1 MTFAPRLFRA
11 ITIAFTASLAGVM
24 LASLPAHAD
33 IVGTFKTFQ
42 KGSTKTIDHSAW
54 DKLLKTYVHKNTA
67 GLNEVDYKA
76 FKKSGHATLKSY
88 LRLLQS
94 TNVKTLDRGEQ
105 FAFWVNLYNAKTIE
119 VILSKYPVSSIKKIK
134 SGIFSP
140 GPWKLKNMKVNGETL
155 TLDDVEHKILRG
167 LWGDPRI
174 HYAVNCASIGCPNLA
189 REAFTS
195 ANHQNLLDA
204 GARAY
209 VNSPRGVEVS
219 GGRVKASKIYKW
231 FKKDFGG
238 NERGI
243 LKHLRLYAAPK
254 LATKLKS
261 ARSIYSYDYN
271 WSLNDQSR

>member
-1 MTFAPRLFRA
+1 MIFTRRLCL
-11 ITIAFTASLAGVM
+11 TIAIALAGTNIALM
-24 LASLPAHAD
+24 PAKA
-33 IVGTFKTFQ
+33 GPAQTFKTFQ
-42 KGSTKTIDHSAW
+42 KSSSKSVNHATW
-54 DKLLKTYVHKNTA
+54 DKLLKTYVHKTKS

-76 FKKSGHATLKSY
+76 FKKSGHRALKTY
-88 LRLLQS
+88 LRQLQS
-94 TNVKTLDRGEQ
+94 TNVKSLNRKEQ

-119 VILSKYPVSSIKKIK
+119 IILSKYPVSSIRKIK

-140 GPWKLKNMKVNGETL
+140 GPWKLKNMKVNGEAL

-167 LWGDPRI
+167 LWRDPRI

-189 REAFTS
+189 RDAFTA
-195 ANHQNLLDA
+195 ANSQKLLNA

-209 VNSPRGVEVS
+209 INSPRGVKVS
-219 GGRVKASKIYKW
+219 RGRVQASKIYKW

-254 LATKLKS
+254 LAAKLKT
-261 ARSIYSYDYN
+261 ARSISSYNYD
-271 WSLNDQSR
+271 WSLNDQR